1 MNLAYELIWHEGVL
15 KDLKKLDK
23 EVARKIVTKVKNY
36 LIVDPLSLGKPLKG
50 NFSGLYRYRIGDYR
64 VIYSVNRQ
72 EVKINILA
80 ARHRKDV
87 YKA

>member
-1 MNLAYELIWHEGVL
+1 MEYEVIWHESVL

-23 EVARKIVTKVKNY
+23 QVAKNIVAKVTGY
-36 LIVDPLSLGKPLKG
+36 LRLDPLSLGKPLKG
-50 NFSGLYRYRIGDYR
+50 NFSGLYRYRMVDYR
-64 VIYSVNRQ
+64 VIYSINQREIV
-72 EVKINILA
+72 INILA